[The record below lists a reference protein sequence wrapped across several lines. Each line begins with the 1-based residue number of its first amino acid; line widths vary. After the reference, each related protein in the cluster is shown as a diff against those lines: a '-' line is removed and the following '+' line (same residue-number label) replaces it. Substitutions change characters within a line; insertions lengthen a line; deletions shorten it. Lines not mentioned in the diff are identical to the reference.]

1 MFRPDS
7 YSVRMCCSMH
17 AHVIRCPFP
26 GAHGTCRATA
36 CIKPFFLF
44 FCFEEVVVGTS
55 GRLIGVALGL
65 RWVGLGC
72 VCAGVRSCRPIFP
85 VLLTPLGLA
94 TGACMCW
101 VFGARVRA
109 WGFWLWLCLF

>member
-17 AHVIRCPFP
+17 MSLDVHFLAHMGHVVPQH
-26 GAHGTCRATA
+26 ASNL
-36 CIKPFFLF
+36 FFLF